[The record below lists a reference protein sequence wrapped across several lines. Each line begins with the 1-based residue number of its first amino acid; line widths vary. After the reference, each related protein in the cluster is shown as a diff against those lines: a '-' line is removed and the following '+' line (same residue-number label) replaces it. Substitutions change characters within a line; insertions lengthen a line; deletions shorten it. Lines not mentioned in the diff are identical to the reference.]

1 MDEPLFMN
9 YKPVN
14 RKAKRFLMQEGQQP
28 NPAYLYVL
36 QLAVWG
42 LEKGSLAEDYR
53 VEDSLRAM
61 FLWDPAKVMRWL
73 EREPADPDPQA
84 GFSFPSDLKEP
95 QGLASAVLV
104 RLRDLLTAPL
114 GLNPLKPLG

>member
-42 LEKGSLAEDYR
+42 PEKGG
-53 VEDSLRAM
+53 LRKTTG
-61 FLWDPAKVMRWL
+61 WK
-73 EREPADPDPQA
+73 
-84 GFSFPSDLKEP
+84 
-95 QGLASAVLV
+95 
-104 RLRDLLTAPL
+104 TAC
-114 GLNPLKPLG
+114 GQCSSGTRRRS